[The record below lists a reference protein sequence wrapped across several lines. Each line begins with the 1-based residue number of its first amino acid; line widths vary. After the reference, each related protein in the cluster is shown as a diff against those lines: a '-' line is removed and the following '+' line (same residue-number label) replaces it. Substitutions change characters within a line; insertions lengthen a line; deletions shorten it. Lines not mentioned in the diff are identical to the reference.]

1 MINFDYHQIVKGGKI
16 EKLENLL
23 KPQLM
28 LNLEEFG
35 IFTKGENL
43 TKQ

>member
-23 KPQLM
+23 KPQLK
-28 LNLEEFG
+28 LDLEELG
-35 IFTKGENL
+35 VFTKGENL
-43 TKQ
+43 SKR